1 MLEDVN
7 AAIRTIPTG
16 TITETNKLIHNTAT
30 VILEILGYKM
40 DMVHKNQYPSWKRRL
55 EAKIKATQNKV
66 SQLAELHSGNMVNT
80 VVQQAVETAKQ
91 RQTALAT
98 RLKI

>member
-66 SQLAELHSGNMVNT
+66 SQLAELHSGNMVNKG
-80 VVQQAVETAKQ
+80 VPRKYNKLSIPEALEIAK
-91 RQTALAT
+91 
-98 RLKI
+98 